1 MALLS
6 TNINS
11 GHCQGIIAGDV
22 FSPKEGVALVTLKVK
37 GSKPDPETKK
47 RPLNFIQFIAYD
59 ELAEEFLEK
68 GEVGRIVYVHFYLST
83 NNRKNENGVSKFFY
97 NRIADRAVFGQ
108 VIGDEPVNVPY
119 LNSGVLQ
126 GEFAGIKRLYYGRN
140 LWSLLVRDTVR
151 HGSGKELKR
160 IHQFVI
166 DKDEFKFRAGRRKN
180 GDPVLIEYRMESR
193 KEVKDGEVQHF
204 VDYVLTSIV

>member
-22 FSPKEGVALVTLKVK
+22 YSPKEGVALVTLKVK
-37 GSKPDPETKK
+37 GIKPDPESKK
-47 RPLNFIQFIAYD
+47 RPLHFIQFIAYD
-59 ELAEEFLEK
+59 ELANEFLDK
-68 GEVGRIVYVHFYLST
+68 GEPGRIVYIHFYLST
-83 NNRKNENGVSKFFY
+83 NSRRDGNGVSRFFY

-108 VIGDEPVNVPY
+108 LIGKEPVNVPY

-126 GEFAGIKRLYYGRN
+126 GEFAGIKRLYDGRN

-151 HGSGKELKR
+151 HGSGRELKR

-166 DKDEFKFRAGRRKN
+166 DRDDIKFRAGRRKN

-193 KEVKDGEVQHF
+193 KEEKDGEIQHF